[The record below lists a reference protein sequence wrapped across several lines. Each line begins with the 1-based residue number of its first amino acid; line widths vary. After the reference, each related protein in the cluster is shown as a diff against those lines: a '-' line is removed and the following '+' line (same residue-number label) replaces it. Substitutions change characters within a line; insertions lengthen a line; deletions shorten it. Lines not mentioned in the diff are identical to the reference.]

1 MSNKCHSLFSGVET
15 DMGPERSKMKW
26 MLCVCAVILL
36 VIIAFL
42 PLQSMKAEDGSTLRD
57 FILSPN
63 GGGMFHCDPQ
73 MSENIRLPVPTDEVD
88 VVWYRH
94 DLGGELFGTQGN
106 GIAGRSSAQLSSPRC
121 QSLMR
126 MSLEESSKSVVLR
139 VFEYLGYTICFR
151 HIRFPPHFVFLDF
164 V

>member
-1 MSNKCHSLFSGVET
+1 
-15 DMGPERSKMKW
+15 MKW

-63 GGGMFHCDPQ
+63 GGGMVHCDPQ

-106 GIAGRSSAQLSSPRC
+106 DIAGRSSAQLSSPRW

-126 MSLEESSKSVVLR
+126 MSLEESSKSM
-139 VFEYLGYTICFR
+139 VFAFSNTSVIRSVSGISFFSSSLHLSLNFCCIIHVCSFLYFR
-151 HIRFPPHFVFLDF
+151 FSKLNR
-164 V
+164 